1 MKRLIYVSVAT
12 IVAMTSGGVSAYA
25 AQGEAA
31 AKEGVTPGSVCPVM
45 NIAPKRLASSMGAAS
60 DSPGS
65 DELSKLDDSFQ
76 KSYSE
81 AKSQIRESL
90 GPVIIVANDV
100 MLLKDGKKESANC
113 IPNEYTITKTMDHV
127 PLDIF
132 VILTNTLDKPL
143 SDKTKAKLRE
153 VDAFIDKTRP
163 EVDKSGL
170 PTESISRQHKIMDM
184 SKAYIAS
191 TLKAGTT
198 SHEELQ
204 TFTRSISKLTLDN
217 ADEAEAATLT
227 KFDAV
232 ISSWHKNMS
241 ADEWN
246 RTKAIVVSGH
256 MPRIENSSMQY
267 LLKLFK
273 QKQEGDRV
281 IYFEGDLDESK
292 AIDLLVTHVLD
303 RRIAIDFYTDPWRM
317 HRDLLADATKK
328 YLKKHPP
335 GK

>member
-1 MKRLIYVSVAT
+1 MKRLNYVSIAAVG
-12 IVAMTSGGVSAYA
+12 AMVISGLSPCESGG
-25 AQGEAA
+25 EATN
-31 AKEGVTPGSVCPVM
+31 GTPMAPITACPVM
-45 NIAPKRLASSMGAAS
+45 SAQGKRLASVMGPTS
-60 DSPGS
+60 VLSGS
-65 DELSKLDDSFQ
+65 DEISKLDNSFQ
-76 KSYSE
+76 ESYAQ

-90 GPVIIVANDV
+90 GPVIIVASDV
-100 MLLKDGKKESANC
+100 MLLKNGKKENVNF
-113 IPNEYTITKTMDHV
+113 IPDEYTITKTMDHI

-132 VILTNTLDKPL
+132 VILTNNLDKPL
-143 SDKTKAKLRE
+143 SDKTRSKLSE

-170 PTESISRQHKIMDM
+170 PPASIPRQHKIMDM
-184 SKAYIAS
+184 SKSFIAT
-191 TLKAGTT
+191 TLKAGAT
-198 SHEELQ
+198 SHQELQ
-204 TFTRSISKLTLDN
+204 AFTRSISRLTLDN
-217 ADEAEAATLT
+217 ADEAEAAALGM
-227 KFDAV
+227 FDTI
-232 ISSWHKNMS
+232 ISGWHKSMS

-246 RTKAIVVSGH
+246 RTSAIVVSGH

-273 QKQEGDRV
+273 QKQEGERV
-281 IYFEGDLDESK
+281 IYFEGDLDETK
-292 AIDLLVTHVLD
+292 AIDLLVTHILD